1 MPVVFGESVT
11 SVEDI
16 VRVFRRHGDRVRG
29 VYRARYV
36 FDGST
41 RDPYGG
47 TTIERPD
54 SLAANPAGVVYPWEQ
69 IFVAA
74 AACAGSDYPML
85 AAHVG
90 APLQR
95 VELIVDGVFDP
106 RDQFDGLAGFSA
118 PPGSERC
125 FLALHLAATV
135 VSSAPREAL
144 EQIHAR
150 VVSKNMVLGALRG
163 VPLTSRLSV
172 EAPAAFQV

>member
-1 MPVVFGESVT
+1 MTDVKKRRYHSPLRAEHAQASRAAVLRAARELF
-11 SVEDI
+11 VEQ
-16 VRVFRRHGDRVRG
+16 G
-29 VYRARYV
+29 
-36 FDGST
+36 
-41 RDPYGG
+41 YGG

-74 AACAGSDYPML
+74 AACAGSDYQML

-172 EAPAAFQV
+172 EAPATFQV